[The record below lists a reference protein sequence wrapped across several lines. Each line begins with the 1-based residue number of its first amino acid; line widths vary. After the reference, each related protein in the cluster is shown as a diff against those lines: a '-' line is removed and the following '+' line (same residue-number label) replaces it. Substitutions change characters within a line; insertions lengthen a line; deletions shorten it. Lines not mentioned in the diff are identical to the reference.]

1 MSGWLNPMPNV
12 STARPRA
19 DGSSAPACSQFPR
32 VEPMDVT
39 DRAEGISIQLTDIE
53 EPFCIQ
59 WEDAERLAAA
69 LLRWVDP
76 ANKVLTK

>member
-1 MSGWLNPMPNV
+1 MTETN
-12 STARPRA
+12 AQRA
-19 DGSSAPACSQFPR
+19 AGSSAPACSQFPR

-76 ANKVLTK
+76 ANNSITGGR